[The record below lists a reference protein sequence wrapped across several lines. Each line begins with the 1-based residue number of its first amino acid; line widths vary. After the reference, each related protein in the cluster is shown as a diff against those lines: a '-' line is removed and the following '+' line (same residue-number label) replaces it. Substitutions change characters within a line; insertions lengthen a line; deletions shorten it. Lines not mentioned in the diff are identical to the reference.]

1 MDFTTSAVIASWA
14 AIALLALVVSGLVRQ
29 VHQLSRAQPHRP
41 GRVGIAPGAPA
52 PGLEAP
58 GFDAARPDDT
68 AGLHGLL
75 TPGRAAL
82 LLFLD
87 ADCSTCVQVLA
98 EAGAWTI
105 RQGQGQGQG
114 WGHGQGPGDAAA
126 PQVLGLYAGPAPQA
140 GQGAVPV
147 RGGRP
152 ELFTAYD
159 IPATPYAVAIDA
171 KGRIARSE
179 PLGSPTALLRLLDD
193 IHPATP
199 RSLP

>member
-1 MDFTTSAVIASWA
+1 MDFTTSALIASWA

-29 VHQLSRAQPHRP
+29 VHQLSRAQPYRP
-41 GRVGIAPGAPA
+41 GRVGIAPGAAA
-52 PGLEAP
+52 PGL
-58 GFDAARPDDT
+58 DTARLDDT
-68 AGLHGLL
+68 AGLEAPALEDLL
-75 TPGRAAL
+75 TPGRPAL

-105 RQGQGQGQG
+105 RQGQGHDGG
-114 WGHGQGPGDAAA
+114 EAVA
-126 PQVLGLYAGPAPQA
+126 PQLLGFCAGPAPQ
-140 GQGAVPV
+140 GGEGAVPV

-159 IPATPYAVAIDA
+159 IPATPYAVVIDA
-171 KGRIARSE
+171 DGRIARSE
-179 PLGSPTALLRLLDD
+179 ALGSPTALLRLLDD

-199 RSLP
+199 RSLR

>member
-1 MDFTTSAVIASWA
+1 MDFTTSALIASWA

-29 VHQLSRAQPHRP
+29 VHQLSRAQPNRP

-52 PGLEAP
+52 PGL
-58 GFDAARPDDT
+58 DAARLDDA
-68 AGLHGLL
+68 AGLDNLL

-98 EAGAWTI
+98 GAEAWTI
-105 RQGQGQGQG
+105 RQGQGQGQEG
-114 WGHGQGPGDAAA
+114 QDHGQSDAVA

-140 GQGAVPV
+140 GEGAVPV

-159 IPATPYAVAIDA
+159 IPATPYAVVIDA
-171 KGRIARSE
+171 EGRIARSE

-193 IHPATP
+193 IHPATQ
-199 RSLP
+199 RSLR

>member
-14 AIALLALVVSGLVRQ
+14 AIALLALVVSGLIRQ
-29 VHQLSRAQPHRP
+29 VHQLSQTQPHHP
-41 GRVGIAPGAPA
+41 GRVGIAPGASA
-52 PGLEAP
+52 PGLDP
-58 GFDAARPDDT
+58 
-68 AGLHGLL
+68 AGLDGLL

-87 ADCSTCVQVLA
+87 ADCRTCGQVLA

-105 RQGQGQGQG
+105 RQG
-114 WGHGQGPGDAAA
+114 PAAA
-126 PQVLGLYAGPAPQA
+126 PQVLGLYAGAGPQA
-140 GQGAVPV
+140 DEGAVPV
-147 RGGRP
+147 RDHRP

-159 IPATPYAVAIDA
+159 IPATPYAVAIDPE
-171 KGRIARSE
+171 GRIARSE

-193 IHPATP
+193 IQPATP

>member
-1 MDFTTSAVIASWA
+1 MDFTTSALIASWA

-29 VHQLSRAQPHRP
+29 VHQLSRAQPNRP

-52 PGLEAP
+52 PRLDTAKL
-58 GFDAARPDDT
+58 DDT
-68 AGLHGLL
+68 AGLDGLL

-105 RQGQGQGQG
+105 RQSQGGQGHGGQDH
-114 WGHGQGPGDAAA
+114 GHSDAVA
-126 PQVLGLYAGPAPQA
+126 PQLLGLYAGPAPHT
-140 GQGAVPV
+140 GEGAVPV

-171 KGRIARSE
+171 EGRIARSE
-179 PLGSPTALLRLLDD
+179 PLGSATALLRLLDD
-193 IHPATP
+193 IHPATQ